1 MSVQSQ
7 IERIKNTVNSQTEL
21 IQEISNIL
29 DSKSTPTQKLQDKT
43 ITPTATNQ
51 VITADTGYGG
61 LNKVTVNGDAELVP
75 ENIKEGVNIFGV
87 TGSMSGGIN
96 SSIPLLDGWTTGDTT
111 WLADKSIKAPDAG
124 TTDGEDSFVIPN
136 LQAKYQTL
144 IFLWW
149 LDEYSNGEIWNIEY
163 LWKNK
168 TSTVENGKIAC
179 NVTSP
184 YCSITTV
191 EQLNNGFK
199 MSFASM
205 NGTRAGKT
213 VHYAYNTNYA
223 Y

>member
-87 TGSMSGGIN
+87 TGSMSSHTLEWTTLDISPNYSVFAPDPVILIDVDLSFNKMPSYILFEVAYTHFTPPQYIFATYLRTESNGSLYFYSFKGTNDIGIN
-96 SSIPLLDGWTTGDTT
+96 SIKKIESNNDFKIRCTINIPSGVDIRYMAL
-111 WLADKSIKAPDAG
+111 
-124 TTDGEDSFVIPN
+124 
-136 LQAKYQTL
+136 YQ
-144 IFLWW
+144 
-149 LDEYSNGEIWNIEY
+149 
-163 LWKNK
+163 
-168 TSTVENGKIAC
+168 
-179 NVTSP
+179 
-184 YCSITTV
+184 
-191 EQLNNGFK
+191 
-199 MSFASM
+199 
-205 NGTRAGKT
+205 
-213 VHYAYNTNYA
+213 
-223 Y
+223 